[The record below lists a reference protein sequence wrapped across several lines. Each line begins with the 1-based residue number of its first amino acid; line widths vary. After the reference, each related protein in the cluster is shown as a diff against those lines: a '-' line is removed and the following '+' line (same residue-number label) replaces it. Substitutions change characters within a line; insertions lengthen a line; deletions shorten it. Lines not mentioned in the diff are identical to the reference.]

1 MKTRIRDFREIE
13 KDRVSGLGEHRIE
26 RFCELY
32 FRNCS
37 LKNKDLVRNVICI
50 LSNVVYFDFT

>member
-13 KDRVSGLGEHRIE
+13 KDRVSGFGEHRIE

-32 FRNCS
+32 FGNCS